1 MFLCVGTL
9 RATLQRY
16 KIENRKSSISGY
28 IFIENA
34 FVKAE
39 IQNIKAS
46 GWICEGE
53 RNLPPFVLNV
63 LSTQSS
69 FFRQATCDKSLELY
83 IYNSNYFLLF
93 SSSFQ

>member
-39 IQNIKAS
+39 FPNTKAS
-46 GWICEGE
+46 G
-53 RNLPPFVLNV
+53 
-63 LSTQSS
+63 
-69 FFRQATCDKSLELY
+69 
-83 IYNSNYFLLF
+83 
-93 SSSFQ
+93 